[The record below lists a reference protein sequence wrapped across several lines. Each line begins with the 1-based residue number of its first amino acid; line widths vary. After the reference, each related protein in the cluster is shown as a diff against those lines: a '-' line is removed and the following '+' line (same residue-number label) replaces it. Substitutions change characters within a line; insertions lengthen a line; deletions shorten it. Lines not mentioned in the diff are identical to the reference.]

1 MEFEKTIYKSIS
13 IIKLYVYIYRLIEIF
28 ELTYL
33 LMITNDNTLN
43 KDTYLTNDNSLTK
56 DTYLTNDNY

>member
-1 MEFEKTIYKSIS
+1 M
-13 IIKLYVYIYRLIEIF
+13 YVYIYRLIEIC

-33 LMITNDNTLN
+33 LMITNDNTLT

>member
-1 MEFEKTIYKSIS
+1 
-13 IIKLYVYIYRLIEIF
+13 
-28 ELTYL
+28 
-33 LMITNDNTLN
+33 MITYTLT

>member
-1 MEFEKTIYKSIS
+1 MYI
-13 IIKLYVYIYRLIEIF
+13 YIYRLIEIF

-33 LMITNDNTLN
+33 LMITNDNTLT